1 MLFIILSILGGAM
14 MYINSTGTGFAYL
27 RNVPMTSYLSLGNLG
42 YASVECEIT
51 PKMAKTVFMSC
62 PYANITRIV
71 DDGFGISIAPKHEV
85 EKKDDDFV
93 APRPRLCPAHK
104 PVPVP
109 EWDRNRCLRSVT
121 SKHVGSNETSRDES
135 TDYLI
140 NDEDMDKLM
149 KEKCYGKN
157 NC

>member
-1 MLFIILSILGGAM
+1 MLFIILSLLGGAM

-42 YASVECEIT
+42 YASIQCEIT
-51 PKMAKTVFMSC
+51 PKMAKTVFMNC

-85 EKKDDDFV
+85 EKKDDHFV
-93 APRPRLCPAHK
+93 APTPRLCPAHK

-121 SKHVGSNETSRDES
+121 SKHADSNETSRDES